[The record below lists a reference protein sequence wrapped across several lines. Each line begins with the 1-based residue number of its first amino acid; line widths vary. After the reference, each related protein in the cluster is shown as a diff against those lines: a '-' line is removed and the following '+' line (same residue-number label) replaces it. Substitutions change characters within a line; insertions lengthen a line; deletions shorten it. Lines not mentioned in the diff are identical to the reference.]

1 MWFGMATAC
10 MNQASIEAETPTC
23 TPASSSNGGVYDL
36 QAADRQVTF
45 YKDLLP
51 ILTSNSEGKNYKCTT
66 CHAHMNQPEG
76 LNSVAK
82 VEDSIRS
89 MRNGTMPRS
98 NSRVTEEEIQLF
110 DLWRLQGFQPGDPSD
125 TPPADATPKTNSA
138 QSTNCP
144 D

>member
-1 MWFGMATAC
+1 

-23 TPASSSNGGVYDL
+23 TPVSGSKDSVYDL

-51 ILTSNSEGKNYKCTT
+51 ILTSNSEGKHYKCTT

-82 VEDSIRS
+82 VEDSIKS

-98 NSRVTEEEIQLF
+98 NSRVTEEEILLF
-110 DLWRLQGFQPGDPSD
+110 ELWRLQGFQPGDPSD
-125 TPPADATPKTNSA
+125 TPKAADATPKPNPG
-138 QSTNCP
+138 QSSNCA